1 MMSFLKNVKKRNYV
15 LCGDYCEKQTIFLVQ
30 INVYAFRP
38 NNISLCVSFIYLK
51 DYTKIKI
58 FPTMYIAIFYSF
70 HNLQI

>member
-38 NNISLCVSFIYLK
+38 NNISVCVFHLHIA
-51 DYTKIKI
+51 KII
-58 FPTMYIAIFYSF
+58 ISLNSEYF
-70 HNLQI
+70 L